1 MTEVRERGGKTRLD
15 ANDEH
20 FEAFWKGQ
28 IKVYKK
34 LFGPIGPEQIH
45 LQILATLPE
54 FQRRG
59 HGSSLCKWGM
69 ELVQRDDLKDM
80 TVMASPMGY
89 KLYTGLGFEKAATFY
104 IQAPGEEETVVLQAM
119 IYRPTLRKIAKI
131 EDVDGA
137 CAMI

>member
-1 MTEVRERGGKTRLD
+1 MRERGGKTRLD
-15 ANDEH
+15 ANNEH

-34 LFGPIGPEQIH
+34 LFAPIGPEQIQ

-59 HGSSLCKWGM
+59 HGSSLCRWGM
-69 ELVQRDDLKDM
+69 ELVRRDALQDM

-89 KLYTGLGFEKAATFY
+89 KLYTWLGFEKAATFY
-104 IQAPGEEETVVLQAM
+104 IQVPGEEESLVLQAM
-119 IYRPTLRKIAKI
+119 IYRPAKLRGIKI
-131 EDVDGA
+131 EDVEEG
-137 CAMI
+137 CTMI